1 MDQPCGIRMKD
12 MLSIWVPYLD
22 VSDEVQQQ
30 LKTISAASID
40 RSLKEFKVKAG
51 KKVRPLLY

>member
-1 MDQPCGIRMKD
+1 MKD